1 MLATLTSKGQVT
13 LPSSIRAQ
21 LHLRAGDKIEFL
33 VKANGSIE
41 GIPVKEPVT
50 ALKGILPKPRVSVSL
65 EEMEQAIADGANNVW
80 T

>member
-21 LHLRAGDKIEFL
+21 LHLKAGDKIEFL
-33 VKANGSIE
+33 VKPDGSIE
-41 GIPVKEPVT
+41 GIPIKEPVM
-50 ALKGILPKPRVSVSL
+50 ALKGILPKPRVAVSL
-65 EEMEQAIADGANNVW
+65 EKMEQAIENGANNVW